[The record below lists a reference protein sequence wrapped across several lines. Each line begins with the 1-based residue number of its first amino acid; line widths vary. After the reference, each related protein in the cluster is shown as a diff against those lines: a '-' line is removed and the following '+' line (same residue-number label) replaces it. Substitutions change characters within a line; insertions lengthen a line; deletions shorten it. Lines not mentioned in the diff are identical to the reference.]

1 LTGALDNY
9 EFKITSFNGIQPNNL
24 GKMEITFPPEIKFI
38 TPADGSTP
46 TCSSS
51 AGTSTLTCKINNADK
66 KLLITNSDLTKGFED
81 VEITVT
87 LPNLAKNP

>member
-1 LTGALDNY
+1 LDNY

-24 GKMEITFPPEIKFI
+24 GKMEITFPPEINFI
-38 TPADGSTP
+38 TPSDGSTP

-51 AGTSTLTCKINNADK
+51 AGTSTLACKINNSDK

-87 LPNLAKNP
+87 LPNIAKNP